1 MKKKTVA
8 VITGASRGIGKSVLA
23 LLRKRGDVA
32 ISVSRKQ
39 SNTRLSRH
47 CDVANE
53 DSVKRCFQSILKDYG
68 RIDVLVN
75 SAGVA
80 ATGKALELDHKHWQQ
95 ILDVNLIGSY
105 FCCKYVLPAMVRQ
118 RHGKIIN
125 ISSKA
130 GRAYSISASLAYTCS
145 KYGVIGLT
153 RQLAAEFA
161 SKNININCVC
171 PSQVNTEMLKENVSK
186 AVRQEM
192 AARSP
197 MGRFA
202 EPEDVA
208 ELIAFLSSDATSYI
222 NGSIIDIHGAKI

>member
-1 MKKKTVA
+1 MKKKRVS
-8 VITGASRGIGKSVLA
+8 VVTGASRGIGKSVLN
-23 LLRKRGDVA
+23 LLRKRGDIA

-39 SNTRLSRH
+39 NNSSLTRQ

-53 DSVKRCFQSILKDYG
+53 ASVKRCFESIVKQYG

-75 SAGVA
+75 SAGIA
-80 ATGKALELDHKHWQQ
+80 ATGKALELDYSHWQQ
-95 ILDVNLIGSY
+95 ILDVNLVGSY
-105 FCCKYVLPAMVRQ
+105 FCCKHALPVMVKQ

-130 GRAYSISASLAYTCS
+130 GRAYSVTASLAYTCS

-171 PSQVNTEMLKENVSK
+171 PSQVNTEMLKENVSHS
-186 AVRQEM
+186 VRKEM
-192 AARSP
+192 ATRSP